1 MKNKEMNKAEI
12 KERLLK
18 AYRHFAWRIMV
29 YLKAHPD
36 VLNANNNQEVYDAVR
51 EIQIQ
56 YHLKHTPRYTR
67 EDAAYFVDFM
77 CELEAK
83 HEGEKFY
90 VDQREMDYYRPN
102 VEKDEADK
110 LMFFIILTAYDPGC
124 YTKEIHEAVLAEE
137 EAEKK
142 RRKGF

>member
-29 YLKAHPD
+29 YLKANPD
-36 VLNANNNQEVYDAVR
+36 VLNTNNNQEVYDAVR

-90 VDQREMDYYRPN
+90 VDQRKMNYYRPN

>member
-1 MKNKEMNKAEI
+1 M
-12 KERLLK
+12 
-18 AYRHFAWRIMV
+18 
-29 YLKAHPD
+29 
-36 VLNANNNQEVYDAVR
+36 
-51 EIQIQ
+51 
-56 YHLKHTPRYTR
+56 
-67 EDAAYFVDFM
+67 
-77 CELEAK
+77 AK

-137 EAEKK
+137 EAERQEMLKKK
-142 RRKGF
+142 RKDAEI